1 MSSYKQRTLDFLEL
15 EWATYIERF
24 NRWPAKDDAERVKKQ
39 GYARFQDMLAHI
51 LAWWEEAMPIILAL
65 AENGEYERKKYDF
78 DVFNAAAVEKYK
90 DWSEKDLFAHYEK
103 TRQKSAAD
111 LRSMNEAAWENR
123 RIINWVRG
131 VFIDHAREHLVA
143 LSRFLTIDTL
153 ENEWSEYIERF
164 EKLENKEA
172 FLKKQGVENFHDILA
187 HVIGW
192 WEEGDHIVTRIMK
205 DPDFKVPSHDTD
217 AFNIDLVEKYKNT
230 SDADLQKLFESK
242 RRSFLKLT
250 KELPE
255 EAFVNKDI
263 EGWLAADVVEHFDEH
278 PLSA

>member
-24 NRWPAKDDAERVKKQ
+24 NRWPAKDGAERVKKQ

-65 AENGEYERKKYDF
+65 AENREYERKKYDF

-103 TRQKSAAD
+103 TLQKSAAD

-143 LSRFLTIDTL
+143 LSRFLTMDTL

-164 EKLENKEA
+164 EKLEDKEA
-172 FLKKQGVENFHDILA
+172 FLKKQGFENFHDILA

-205 DPDFKVPSHDTD
+205 DPDFNVSSHDAD
-217 AFNIDLVEKYKNT
+217 AFNIELVEKYKNT